1 MPSNT
6 ASPQKA
12 VQEIT
17 ENVQQQVLDAIRFG
31 QDTTIDAVKSI
42 VEVVQPYVPD
52 LARMPYLRDVEP
64 KQVVEATFGFVE
76 KILQTQKEFVTN
88 LLAAVKPVVAPGE
101 DVSSN

>member
-1 MPSNT
+1 MPSYT
-6 ASPQKA
+6 SSPQKA

-31 QDTTIDAVKSI
+31 QDTTIDAVKSL
-42 VEVVQPYVPD
+42 VEVVRPYVPD
-52 LARMPYLRDVEP
+52 RVRVPYLRDVEP
-64 KQVVEATFGFVE
+64 KRVVEATFGFVE

>member
-1 MPSNT
+1 VPSNT

-101 DVSSN
+101 DTSSN

>member
-1 MPSNT
+1 MPTNT
-6 ASPQKA
+6 SSPQTA

-17 ENVQQQVLDAIRFG
+17 ETVQQQVLDAIRFG
-31 QDTTIDAVKSI
+31 QDTTIDAVKSL

-52 LARMPYLRDVEP
+52 LVKLPYLRDVEP

-76 KILQTQKEFVTN
+76 KILETQKEFVTN

-101 DVSSN
+101 DASSN

>member
-6 ASPQKA
+6 ASPRKA

-31 QDTTIDAVKSI
+31 QDTTIDAVKSL

-76 KILQTQKEFVTN
+76 KILETQKEFVTN